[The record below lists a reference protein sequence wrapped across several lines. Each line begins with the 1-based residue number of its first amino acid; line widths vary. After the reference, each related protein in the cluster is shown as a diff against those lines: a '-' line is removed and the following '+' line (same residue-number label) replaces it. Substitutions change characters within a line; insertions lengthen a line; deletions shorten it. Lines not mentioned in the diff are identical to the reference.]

1 MKNHTG
7 KVLFLLFWIVSLNAQ
22 AQYQIQLFPN
32 SPLVQNGVW
41 GVNTWLLQIE
51 GSGPEKEGFLV
62 LEIMDSKGRIIFES
76 RSGLIVFSS
85 FKQARSFNSL
95 ALETVSTDSKIEQWM
110 KITGC
115 LPEGMYLVRVQLF
128 DMSRKLLAEEKK
140 QIAQT
145 SGCQMPLHLISPGD
159 KAQLRQQPLT
169 FQWTTPFRS
178 FQLPGLTYHFQL
190 AEQLGH
196 QSREQAMLVNPHI
209 FQQETVHGQ
218 IAYPPYAT
226 QLETGHTYTWMVI
239 AYWEGRKVGQSQVWS
254 FSLLDEVPEKEQLPE
269 AVEPIAFFKMGDI
282 RQPPD
287 YILDQGVLGFY
298 FKSSSRQK
306 RMQIKLSD
314 NQGNTYTNQVLVVKP
329 GLNYSRLDL
338 RTLGISKS
346 TERQRYRLD
355 LLVDNKPIESLFF
368 QF

>member
-1 MKNHTG
+1 MK
-7 KVLFLLFWIVSLNAQ
+7 KVLFLLFWMVPLSLQ
-22 AQYQIQLFPN
+22 AQHQIEISPN
-32 SPLVQNGVW
+32 SPLLQNGVW
-41 GVNTWLLQIE
+41 GIQNWLLQIE

-62 LEIMDSKGRIIFES
+62 VEIMDNKGRIIFES

-95 ALETVSTDSKIEQWM
+95 ALETVSTDSKIDQWI

-115 LPEGMYLVRVQLF
+115 LPEGVYLVRVQLF
-128 DMSRKLLAEEKK
+128 DMSRKLLAEQKK
-140 QIAQT
+140 QISQT
-145 SGCQMPLHLISPGD
+145 SSCQMPLNLISPAYEA
-159 KAQLRQQPLT
+159 KLYQPPVA
-169 FQWTTPFRS
+169 FQWTTPFRT
-178 FQLPGLTYHFQL
+178 FQFPGLTYHFQL
-190 AEQLGH
+190 AEQLDH
-196 QSREQAMLVNPHI
+196 QSREQAILANPRI
-209 FQQETVHGQ
+209 FQEEAVHGQ
-218 IAYPPYAT
+218 VAYPPYAP
-226 QLETGHTYTWMVI
+226 QMEIGHTYAWMVI

-254 FSLLDEVPEKEQLPE
+254 FSLLEDGPEKEQEVKPL
-269 AVEPIAFFKMGDI
+269 EPIAFFKTGDI

-287 YILDQGVLGFY
+287 YILDQAVLGFY

-306 RMQIKLSD
+306 RMQLILSD
-314 NQGNTYTNQVLVVKP
+314 NRGNTYTNQVLETKP